1 MLEKFKE
8 VFKVKSWLLFIIGI
22 AVIVYGFATINKNNL
37 FLPLMVIG
45 VALVIQSLGKK
56 MKSNY

>member
-1 MLEKFKE
+1 MLEKLKKA
-8 VFKVKSWLLFIIGI
+8 FKVKSWTLFIIGL
-22 AVIVYGFATINKNNL
+22 AVIVYGFATMNKNNL

-45 VALVIQSLGKK
+45 VALIIQSLGKK